1 MHHVETIDRHL
12 PLQREA
18 ARALGLLAARQKFE
32 AVELSTDG
40 SAEVTFTDAE
50 LLKLAPAAV
59 SKAAGIALAFDFADA
74 RRLSSE
80 GEDAWV
86 SALLPL
92 LDGQGTHAADIL
104 ATAGDLTKAMAEG
117 KAFIDMSRRSID
129 EAVGSAVTRGG
140 RVTFALLNSSFG
152 HENRD
157 IDSAADLVAMAKQD
171 LKPHAAAIRAVDKK
185 VKSLLAAQ

>member
-1 MHHVETIDRHL
+1 MSPHCRFLLLLI
-12 PLQREA
+12 PLVPAGCGDPYGGR
-18 ARALGLLAARQKFE
+18 LAVAGTVTLKGE
-32 AVELSTDG
+32 PLADG
-40 SAEVTFTDAE
+40 VIFFV
-50 LLKLAPAAV
+50 P
-59 SKAAGIALAFDFADA
+59 
-74 RRLSSE
+74 
-80 GEDAWV
+80 
-86 SALLPL
+86 